1 MFFVL
6 NGFGDLII
14 LIIVIVVV
22 LSIVGHDDDSVKT
35 FHRPGQKDKKD
46 NW

>member
-22 LSIVGHDDDSVKT
+22 LSIVGDDDDSVRT
-35 FHRPGQKDKKD
+35 FHRPGQKDDID
-46 NW
+46 NC

>member
-1 MFFVL
+1 ML
-6 NGFGDLII
+6 DLII
-14 LIIVIVVV
+14 LVFVIVVV
-22 LSIVGHDDDSVKT
+22 CFAVGDGDDSVRT

>member
-22 LSIVGHDDDSVKT
+22 LSIVGDDDDSVRT
-35 FHRPGQKDKKD
+35 FHRPGKDDNDD

>member
-22 LSIVGHDDDSVKT
+22 LSIVGDDDDSVRT
-35 FHRPGQKDKKD
+35 FHRPGQKDNKD